1 MNKHN
6 SELLQKAF
14 DVNIKN
20 EEYYPNC
27 VYIDKDI
34 DNEATAFL
42 QNTINEAN
50 QIEAVHYLKTNNNT
64 NNIINDSDDDN
75 EIEMNVHPDNVQVL
89 RYKIYKHLNVNVHM
103 VDEIKKEYECMKRKC
118 MLLLKETKENE
129 NGKKLNIINM
139 IKDFGKSIRPT
150 KCVLVNNVFPYL
162 NNNYCFVQI
171 KFIYKV
177 IYSHKILINMPFNV
191 LYEWLYL
198 FLIMLKMPLVDDQN
212 AFLYK
217 INKHIFNKNKT
228 TLTTHDK
235 IIAIIISEI
244 FNQKINI
251 IH

>member
-75 EIEMNVHPDNVQVL
+75 EIEMNVHPDNVQAL
-89 RYKIYKHLNVNVHM
+89 RYKIYEHLKVSIHM
-103 VDEIKKEYECMKRKC
+103 VDEIKKEYECMKQKC

-150 KCVLVNNVFPYL
+150 KCVLVKNVFPYL
-162 NNNYCFVQI
+162 NNNYCFIQI

-198 FLIMLKMPLVDDQN
+198 FLIMIKLPLVDDQN

-251 IH
+251 I

>member
-27 VYIDKDI
+27 VYIDKDV
-34 DNEATAFL
+34 DNEAMEFL
-42 QNTINEAN
+42 KNTINEAN
-50 QIEAVHYLKTNNNT
+50 QIEREQYLKTNT
-64 NNIINDSDDDN
+64 NNIVNDNDSDDGDD

-89 RYKIYKHLNVNVHM
+89 RYKIYEHLNVNVYM

-118 MLLLKETKENE
+118 MMLLNEANENE
-129 NGKKLNIINM
+129 SGKKLNIVNM

-198 FLIMLKMPLVDDQN
+198 FLIMLKLPLVDDQN

-228 TLTTHDK
+228 LLTTHDK
-235 IIAIIISEI
+235 IISIIISEI

-251 IH
+251 I

>member
-251 IH
+251 I